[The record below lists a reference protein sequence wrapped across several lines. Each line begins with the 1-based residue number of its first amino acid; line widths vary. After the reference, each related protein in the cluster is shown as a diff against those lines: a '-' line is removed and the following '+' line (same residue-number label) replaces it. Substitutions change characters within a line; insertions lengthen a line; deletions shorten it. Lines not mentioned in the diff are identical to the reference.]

1 MAKEIIKDGTLPM
14 IEKKC
19 VRCGCEFRFD
29 LREVEYLHAC
39 DPYSEKM
46 VFCPCCSMAIRLSEE
61 DEINLGLIKILN

>member
-29 LREVEYLHAC
+29 LREVGYLHPC
-39 DPYSEKM
+39 EPDFGKI
-46 VFCPCCSMAIRLSEE
+46 VFCPCFGMEIRLSEE
-61 DEINLGLIKILN
+61 DEINLGLIKIKN